1 MSSEMRNPRRLS
13 AAVMSVYVPRELTP
27 SYVLL
32 WRMFVGYLTLGVGS
46 YVFWRWLKL
55 WEEQVAGEEADA
67 SDDRGD
73 GASVAP
79 PSKGD

>member
-1 MSSEMRNPRRLS
+1 
-13 AAVMSVYVPRELTP
+13 VPRELTP

-32 WRMFVGYLTLGVGS
+32 WRLFVGYLTLGVGS

-55 WEEQVAGEEADA
+55 WEEQVATEEANGP
-67 SDDRGD
+67 DDQANG
-73 GASVAP
+73 GSVAP